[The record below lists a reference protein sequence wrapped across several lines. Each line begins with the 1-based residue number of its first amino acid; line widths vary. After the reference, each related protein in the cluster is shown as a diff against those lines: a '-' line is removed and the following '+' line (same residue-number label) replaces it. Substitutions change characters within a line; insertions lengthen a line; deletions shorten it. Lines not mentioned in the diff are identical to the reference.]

1 MLRSPRIGPRR
12 GQRGTALIEFALVL
26 PLLILLTFLVV
37 DLSRAHMMRSMLDQ
51 AAREGARTLAAD
63 SSFVSATAMAK
74 NVAAAAGFN
83 RDSVQVTLDAG
94 TGRGDPVTATVR
106 ANFTWLYPR
115 LLNLFG
121 WTGGATLRITGSNT
135 CRREWD

>member
-1 MLRSPRIGPRR
+1 MLRFPRIGPRH

-26 PLLILLTFLVV
+26 PLLILLTFLVI
-37 DLSRAHMMRSMLDQ
+37 DLARAHMMRSMLDQ

-63 SSFVSATAMAK
+63 SSLVTAATMAK

-83 RDSVQVTLDAG
+83 RDSVRVTLDAG
-94 TGRGDPVTATVR
+94 AIKGDPVKATVS

-121 WTGGATLRITGSNT
+121 WTGGSTLRVIGSNT